1 MLNKQPNRVQ
11 YKGFLSDNQK
21 SAIIN
26 GYFVANSQQIG
37 KKNVRSSKTKI
48 SFLRN
53 ESYIFLDNRETTMS
67 GYSRSHV
74 LDTFRYPTSLCSY
87 NSVKPSGGFASKVS
101 IFLWVYY

>member
-1 MLNKQPNRVQ
+1 MLNKQPNKVQ

-26 GYFVANSQQIG
+26 GYFVGNSQQIG

-53 ESYIFLDNRETTMS
+53 ESYIFLDNRERPCPAIVGAMYWTLSATQHLCAPTIQL
-67 GYSRSHV
+67 RHHEV
-74 LDTFRYPTSLCSY
+74 L
-87 NSVKPSGGFASKVS
+87 
-101 IFLWVYY
+101 LWK

>member
-74 LDTFRYPTSLCSY
+74 LDVVHYPTSLCSY
-87 NSVKPSGGFASKVS
+87 NSVTPSGGFASKVS
-101 IFLWVYY
+101 IFL

>member
-53 ESYIFLDNRETTMS
+53 ESYIFLDNRERPCPAIVGAMYWMLSITQHLCAPTIQL
-67 GYSRSHV
+67 HHQEV
-74 LDTFRYPTSLCSY
+74 LLR
-87 NSVKPSGGFASKVS
+87 K
-101 IFLWVYY
+101 